1 MLQSL
6 DATWMDQDGLS
17 GTDRAPRRFDYG
29 EALQNEL
36 IEFIPQSQGLPI
48 KTFRGLAV
56 LLGDNLSPAAGI
68 YTTIFDGAGAVG
80 LAVTPPR
87 TGFGAELFR
96 IPGAGN
102 GGGQN
107 VLHSWNMAIRRR
119 LLTWL
124 RLPIGIALSHN
135 ANPYRSLSLYRSSI
149 KFPVEQTGGELP
161 AIASLS
167 FGVVMGAPR
176 KNAPK
181 NALSN

>member
-6 DATWMDQDGLS
+6 DATWMDQDGIS
-17 GTDRAPRRFDYG
+17 GTDRALAGSIYG

-56 LLGDNLSPAAGI
+56 LLDDDLSPAAGI

-87 TGFGAELFR
+87 TGFGTELFR

-102 GGGQN
+102 GGGQS
-107 VLHSWNMAIRRR
+107 VLHTRWNMAIRRR
-119 LLTWL
+119 LLT
-124 RLPIGIALSHN
+124 SH
-135 ANPYRSLSLYRSSI
+135 PLTFIWSSHGR
-149 KFPVEQTGGELP
+149 T
-161 AIASLS
+161 A
-167 FGVVMGAPR
+167 
-176 KNAPK
+176 
-181 NALSN
+181 

>member
-102 GGGQN
+102 GGGQS
-107 VLHSWNMAIRRR
+107 VLHTR
-119 LLTWL
+119 
-124 RLPIGIALSHN
+124 
-135 ANPYRSLSLYRSSI
+135 
-149 KFPVEQTGGELP
+149 
-161 AIASLS
+161 
-167 FGVVMGAPR
+167 
-176 KNAPK
+176 
-181 NALSN
+181 